1 MKRLPYLW
9 IGIFSLENLE
19 IHGEISATIKKG
31 GPNYL
36 KSQKSPVVGQSR
48 LLSTKGRTPSNG
60 RNNAHWGRCR
70 YIYIYIYVCVLILY
84 VNDIYIIIYNSYAL
98 RGVYRWETIQ
108 KRTLTHPLGAEEHGR
123 RRVQR
128 RNVQKRA
135 QSVTAWPWRSH
146 GQFGC
151 ESILEI

>member
-48 LLSTKGRTPSNG
+48 LLITKGRTPSKG

-70 YIYIYIYVCVLILY
+70 YNIYIYVYNYIY
-84 VNDIYIIIYNSYAL
+84 NYIYICICGGLWGRNISFFQPVWKDHQA
-98 RGVYRWETIQ
+98 
-108 KRTLTHPLGAEEHGR
+108 PGAPD
-123 RRVQR
+123 V
-128 RNVQKRA
+128 
-135 QSVTAWPWRSH
+135 
-146 GQFGC
+146 
-151 ESILEI
+151 

>member
-48 LLSTKGRTPSNG
+48 LLITKGRTPSKG

-70 YIYIYIYVCVLILY
+70 YNIYIIYIYNY
-84 VNDIYIIIYNSYAL
+84 IYICICGGLWGRNISFFQPVWKDHQA
-98 RGVYRWETIQ
+98 
-108 KRTLTHPLGAEEHGR
+108 PGAPD
-123 RRVQR
+123 V
-128 RNVQKRA
+128 
-135 QSVTAWPWRSH
+135 
-146 GQFGC
+146 
-151 ESILEI
+151 